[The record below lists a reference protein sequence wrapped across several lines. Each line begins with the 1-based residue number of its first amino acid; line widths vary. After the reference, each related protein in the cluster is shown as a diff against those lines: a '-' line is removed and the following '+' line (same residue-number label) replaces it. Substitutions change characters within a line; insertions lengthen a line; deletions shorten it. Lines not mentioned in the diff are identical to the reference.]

1 VDGGHRAIKFSRIYG
16 IMDKIYG
23 EGTHFRIPWLER
35 AVIYDVRARPR
46 NVASLTGS
54 KGTDGRRIVYGP
66 GWTRSLTLKHF
77 VSQPAMAG
85 RRLANGQHHPPC
97 AGQAAY

>member
-35 AVIYDVRARPR
+35 AIIYDVRARPR

-54 KGTDGRRIVYGP
+54 KGTL
-66 GWTRSLTLKHF
+66 GWK
-77 VSQPAMAG
+77 ACG
-85 RRLANGQHHPPC
+85 RLAGLDTTPDG
-97 AGQAAY
+97 AAAYLPPVLRRAIAGM